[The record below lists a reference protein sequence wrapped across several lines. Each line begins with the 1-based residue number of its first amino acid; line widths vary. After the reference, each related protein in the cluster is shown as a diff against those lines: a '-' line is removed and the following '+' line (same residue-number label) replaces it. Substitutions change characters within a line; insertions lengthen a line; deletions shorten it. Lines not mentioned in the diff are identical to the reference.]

1 MGLLALIE
9 GVCWMRWLAMLLLMA
24 WMSLPA
30 LAARRVT
37 VRELDQILIEARG
50 KSDGR
55 LAGRLGGLELSERL
69 SGAELAR
76 WEAAL
81 PGEKSRQ
88 ALELLADTAAFLD
101 PPGLAGSGTST
112 PEMEAQ
118 LQMVTLAVQYVKSVL
133 PRLPNFTAT
142 RETRRYREVKPVGP
156 HGQEAM
162 VPHAPMQ
169 AVGDAVE
176 TLLYRNGEETVD
188 PPEMAQLGI
197 GLAEGGLTT
206 HGVFG
211 PMLGI
216 VMADAIRG
224 RLTWGRWE
232 QDAENP
238 VAVFRFAVPKEKSH
252 YQVKFCCFQMGKA
265 RNHEFRAYAAYH
277 GEVALDPTTGTVL
290 RLMIVADMEP
300 QAPILK
306 SDILVE
312 YGPVAIGGEISHCPV
327 RSVSLQVEWERGTG
341 FVQTSLNDVAF
352 SRYHMFGT
360 ESRMLTGVD
369 GETP

>member
-1 MGLLALIE
+1 
-9 GVCWMRWLAMLLLMA
+9 MRWLAMLLMMA

-30 LAARRVT
+30 LAAHKVK
-37 VRELDQILIEARG
+37 VRELRQILVEARG
-50 KSDGR
+50 NSDGR

-69 SGAELAR
+69 GGAELAR
-76 WEAAL
+76 WEAEL
-81 PGEKSRQ
+81 PGKKSRR
-88 ALELLADTAAFLD
+88 ALELLADAAAFLD
-101 PPGLAGSGTST
+101 PPGSAGSGTST

-118 LQMVTLAVQYVKSVL
+118 LQMVTLGIQYVKSVL

-142 RETRRYREVKPVGP
+142 RETRRYREVTPVGP
-156 HGQEAM
+156 HGQETILA
-162 VPHAPMQ
+162 HAPTEE
-169 AVGDAVE
+169 VGDAVE

-188 PPEMAQLGI
+188 ALKTARMRTGI
-197 GLAEGGLTT
+197 PGAELTT

-211 PMLGI
+211 PMLGV

-224 RLTWGRWE
+224 TLTWGWWE
-232 QDAENP
+232 QDADNP

-252 YQVKFCCFQMGKA
+252 YLVEFCCFQSGKA

-290 RLMIVADMEP
+290 RLVIVADMEP

-306 SDILVE
+306 SGVLVE
-312 YGPVAIGGEISHCPV
+312 YGPVAIGGETTYCPV
-327 RSVSLQVEWERGTG
+327 RSVSMQVEWERETG
-341 FVQTSLNDVAF
+341 FVQSSLNDVAF
-352 SRYHMFGT
+352 SRYHKFGS